1 MKARFARRRLD
12 LREDFWTIA
21 GACGALLLLNL
32 GFYTLVNLPRLRLLA
47 DLAEGRTQAL
57 SNLKTAEQRDA
68 AMRGLVRRYDEEV
81 GRLEEF
87 YANRLGTKA
96 ERLTS
101 IQKEVRTIATE
112 FRIDPNSIDY
122 HPEKLEKTDL
132 VRFQMNVPLEG
143 GYPNLRQFI
152 SRVESSKHLLTV
164 DSVELTGSQGGGAM
178 LSLTIRISAYFRDP
192 DRASGPAPPPAAPA

>member
-1 MKARFARRRLD
+1 MKARVTRRRLD

-21 GACGALLLLNL
+21 GACGALLLVNL
-32 GFYTLVNLPRLRLLA
+32 GLYAMVNLPRVRLLA
-47 DLAEGRTQAL
+47 DLAEGRNQAR
-57 SNLKTAEQRDA
+57 STLKAAEQRVA
-68 AMRGLVRRYDEEV
+68 AMRELVRRYDEEV
-81 GRLEEF
+81 GRLEDF
-87 YANRLGTKA
+87 YANRLGTKG

-122 HPEKLEKTDL
+122 NPDRLEKTDL

-152 SRVESSKHLLTV
+152 SRVEASKHLLTV

-192 DRASGPAPPPAAPA
+192 ERAGGPAPPPASPA